1 MQIQGLFCLLKCE
14 SCQPEVIVNAKPDD
28 LNSR

>member
-1 MQIQGLFCLLKCE
+1 MQMQGALSLLKCE